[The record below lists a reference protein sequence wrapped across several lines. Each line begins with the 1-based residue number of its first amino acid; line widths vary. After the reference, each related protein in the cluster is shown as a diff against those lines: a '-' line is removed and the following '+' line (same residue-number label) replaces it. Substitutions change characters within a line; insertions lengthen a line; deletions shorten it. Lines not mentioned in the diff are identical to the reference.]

1 MKMFTAAFASLV
13 AFLLL
18 ATVPAKSAED
28 FPKRNITWIVTYSP
42 GGGFDAMS
50 RAVAR
55 SMKKFLPSG
64 VNVIVKNI
72 SGAGGRTG
80 AVSLYRA
87 KPDGYTVGLL
97 DQGGLVGYEMVMG
110 AKKAGFE
117 VSKFTY
123 LGRIA
128 NEPYTIMAA
137 AKSPLKSL
145 EDLKK
150 ASRLTWGVEGI
161 GLGRWLPSF
170 LSARA
175 LGIAFDVVS
184 GYRGT
189 GESLPALIRGDINL
203 WLNPSDHPSVVPV
216 LKTGDVRCVVHM
228 GESRASACPDT
239 PTAKELGHDFTI
251 EILRLVAAPPGT
263 PSERAKILEGLLV
276 KAMADEDFKKW
287 AETSGSLVNPGDSA
301 EAQRSLSAMV
311 KEVQKEQA
319 NIKKALAK

>member
-1 MKMFTAAFASLV
+1 MSKFTVAFASVL

-18 ATVPAKSAED
+18 AVAPASSAED
-28 FPKRNITWIVTYSP
+28 YPKRNITWIVTYSP
-42 GGGFDAMS
+42 GGGFDSMS

-55 SMKKFLPSG
+55 SMKKFLPRG

-72 SGAGGRTG
+72 TGAGGRTG
-80 AVSLYRA
+80 AVTLYRS

-97 DQGGLVGYEMVMG
+97 DEGGLVGFEMVMG
-110 AKKAGFE
+110 AKKAGYE
-117 VSKFTY
+117 VDKYVY

-128 NEPYTIMAA
+128 NEPYTIIAA

-161 GLGRWLPSF
+161 GLGRWLPAF
-170 LSARA
+170 LATKV
-175 LGIAFDVVS
+175 LGIGFDVVS

-189 GESLPALIRGDINL
+189 GESLPGLIRGDFNL

-216 LKTGDVRCVVHM
+216 LKSGDVRCVIHF
-228 GESRASACPDT
+228 GETRANICPDT
-239 PTAKELGHDFTI
+239 PTAKELGYDFTT

-263 PSERAKILEGLLV
+263 PPERAKIFEGLLM
-276 KAMADEDFKKW
+276 KAMADEDFTKW
-287 AETSGSLVNPGDSA
+287 AKASGSVVNPGNGA
-301 EAQRSLSAMV
+301 EAQRALRTMV
-311 KEVQKEQA
+311 KEVQKEQV
-319 NIKKALAK
+319 NIKKILGK